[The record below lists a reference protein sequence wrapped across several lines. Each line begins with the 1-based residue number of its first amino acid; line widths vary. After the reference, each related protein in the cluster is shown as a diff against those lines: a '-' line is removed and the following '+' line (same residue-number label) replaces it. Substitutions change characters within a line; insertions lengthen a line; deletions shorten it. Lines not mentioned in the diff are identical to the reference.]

1 MCKYSHFLKY
11 IHTLKL
17 KQVLELYQPRFE
29 NLFFLKFTC
38 FNPFLDDM
46 NCRAKIPYSNYIE
59 AKLQL
64 EAFEAIV
71 RSIESDAGHFDDY

>member
-46 NCRAKIPYSNYIE
+46 IKQAKHKFRSAQYIQN
-59 AKLQL
+59 AL
-64 EAFEAIV
+64 AI
-71 RSIESDAGHFDDY
+71 